1 MLLLAPMEPAD
12 ATQSRG
18 AGGEQ
23 GQGAGLRYRDGK
35 VRIRVNG
42 EIRESDSRIRAEKA
56 QDDQCD
62 PNQLAVYHASV
73 SQCGIEVLGATETS
87 PPRKE
92 HESCRVAQGQVE
104 PMDEHYLGKVIRTR
118 LIDFPTPE
126 RVSKAMRV
134 CPSVTP

>member
-23 GQGAGLRYRDGK
+23 GQGAGLRYREVSVTD
-35 VRIRVNG
+35 

-92 HESCRVAQGQVE
+92 HESCRIAQGQVE
-104 PMDEHYLGKVIRTR
+104 PIDAHYLGKVIRTR